1 MRKVIIIDNNR
12 VGLFDL
18 VRMEAE
24 NISKAQKENTYK
36 LNIQYDDVLKSK
48 TLVRKIKKII
58 ERRKKYDNSTNK
70 TKMVRYDKKW
80 REKGRI

>member
-58 ERRKKYDNSTNK
+58 ERRKKYDSFTNK
-70 TKMVRYDKKW
+70 AKMVRYDKKW